1 MMGDASALPTALSF
15 STEDLEA
22 NRQGLLSPAQI
33 ARMISLRQRKML
45 IAAALFFVLVLAA
58 TVFVYVG
65 QLNRNVIL
73 FGAGAA
79 LTVINAILVGRAG
92 RDYMSVGGDLRRGRV
107 EVLAGDVERVL
118 RRGRASDS
126 YLLRINGAELTV
138 SKEVFVGFRHEAPYR
153 IYRASVSRNLLS
165 AEPMS

>member
-1 MMGDASALPTALSF
+1 MVDASALPAALRF

-33 ARMISLRQRKML
+33 SRMISVRQRKMV
-45 IAAALFFVLVLAA
+45 IAAALFIVLVLAA
-58 TVFVYVG
+58 TVLVYIG
-65 QLNRNVIL
+65 QLNRSAIL

-79 LTVINAILVGRAG
+79 LTGINAIHVGRAG

-126 YLLRINGAELTV
+126 YLLRINGAELPVT
-138 SKEVFVGFRHEAPYR
+138 KEVFVGFRHEAPYR
-153 IYRASVSRNLLS
+153 IYRASASRNLLS
-165 AEPMS
+165 AEPIS